1 VRQVCLV
8 GRWFVIAG
16 GCIRRSEDEPSYAGP
31 PGRIEQPQRLG
42 DVDLERPERIADRIG
57 DACPRREVDD
67 GVDVGDRV
75 GDDGRIGQ
83 PSLDELMRDA
93 GEIRLAPDRQVVE
106 NPDRVAA
113 FDEQPDQRR
122 ADEAGAAGDENGSV
136 QRRCASADTP
146 TSAFGPGAQRTFWT
160 NVAGSI

>member
-1 VRQVCLV
+1 MRQVCLV

-16 GCIRRSEDEPSYAGP
+16 GCVRRSEDEPSCTGT

-57 DACPRREVDD
+57 DAGPRREVDD

-83 PSLDELMRDA
+83 PGLDELMRDA
-93 GEIRLAPDRQVVE
+93 GEIRRAADRQVVE

-113 FDEQPDQRR
+113 FDEQPNERR